1 MPENNE
7 VLMYKGHPL
16 MRKDNLIYYG
26 SMAVFCIWVSAF
38 SQDFCPKAVSLDATS
53 KVAFSGPSDSFFP
66 ATDA

>member
-1 MPENNE
+1 
-7 VLMYKGHPL
+7 
-16 MRKDNLIYYG
+16 
-26 SMAVFCIWVSAF
+26 MAVFCIWVSAF